1 MAVESRLNTAKICCL
16 TGFLILLATTYW
28 LRSEVLGLTRIRF
41 SADERRVEL
50 ERKQNRESFADRQK
64 EYEIAQKNYDLQL
77 KHYEKLMALY
87 EQDFE
92 AYTRLPRENLAVPQ
106 IPSHPVTPT
115 SPEITDQFREIQ
127 IDFVLRR
134 YRYFTVSEIGN
145 WIACCAAVLLVGG
158 LLYLLLFDA
167 QTNRFVYVASLLL
180 SFVFLIG
187 PSFHSVLS
195 VVIGL
200 LKGPDGY

>member
-1 MAVESRLNTAKICCL
+1 MAMESRLNTAKFCCL

-41 SADERRVEL
+41 SADERKVEL

-64 EYEIAQKNYDLQL
+64 EHEIAQKNYDLQL

-92 AYTRLPRENLAVPQ
+92 AYAKLPRENLVVPQ
-106 IPSHPVTPT
+106 IPNHPVAPTP
-115 SPEITDQFREIQ
+115 PEVTDQFRNIQ
-127 IDFVLRR
+127 SEFVLRR
-134 YRYFTVSEIGN
+134 YRYFAVSEIGN
-145 WIACCAAVLLVGG
+145 WIACFAAVLLVGG

-195 VVIGL
+195 AVIGL